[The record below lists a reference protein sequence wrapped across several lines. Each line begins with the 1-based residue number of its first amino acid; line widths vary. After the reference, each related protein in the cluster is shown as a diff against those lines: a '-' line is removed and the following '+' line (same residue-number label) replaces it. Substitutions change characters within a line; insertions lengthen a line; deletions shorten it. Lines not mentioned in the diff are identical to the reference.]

1 VLRDARSSFLRR
13 EIEILIGRIGGAK
26 IVRGT
31 VGSEEKATKAVR
43 TGNGLRRPQSPVIG
57 QEFFAR
63 FDVLVQEVANPHFVE
78 IRSITLGEDSVV
90 RRPKQDFQ
98 R

>member
-1 VLRDARSSFLRR
+1 MRR
-13 EIEILIGRIGGAK
+13 EIEILIGRISGAK

-31 VGSEEKATKAVR
+31 GLGSEEKATKAVR

-90 RRPKQDFQ
+90 RRPKQGFNMSPTS
-98 R
+98 